1 MMLDPTELKK
11 KYDEL
16 VETTSDSV
24 NEDSALVMFKTE
36 WVRILLVPPVL
47 ETPPC
52 IEIEVSPPIPSS
64 SSSSGLGLDGR
75 DEDAGNCSESFL
87 QDMIAHMAYLTTLLE
102 SGFSV
107 DFTGNGSLFIAF
119 RRFAEKPD
127 IDTFRLLLPPSSG
140 SDRGRKGPTRLV
152 TNLVI

>member
-1 MMLDPTELKK
+1 MLNPTDLEK

-16 VETTSDSV
+16 VVTTSASV
-24 NEDSALVMFKTE
+24 NEDSALVLLKTE
-36 WVRILLVPPVL
+36 WVRVLLVPPLL

-52 IEIEVSPPIPSS
+52 IEIEVSPPVPRSS
-64 SSSSGLGLDGR
+64 SSLGSGFDER
-75 DEDAGNCSESFL
+75 SEDAGNCSESFL
-87 QDMIAHMAYLTTLLE
+87 QDMIVHMEYLAALLE

-127 IDTFRLLLPPSSG
+127 TETFRLLLPPSSG
-140 SDRGRKGPTRLV
+140 SDRGRKGPTTMTSL
-152 TNLVI
+152 LI